1 MRILHN
7 LKITS
12 LIRIPRATHP
22 TESFQPVLLA
32 DMGVHEARVH
42 IIPRVS
48 HGSFF
53 QEQISN
59 PVSKIAWSC
68 LLPFFPTRADCH

>member
-1 MRILHN
+1 MRLLHN
-7 LKITS
+7 LKIVS
-12 LIRIPRATHP
+12 LIRIPRASHP
-22 TESFQPVLLA
+22 TESFQPVFLA
-32 DMGVHEARVH
+32 DMGVHEACVH

-68 LLPFFPTRADCH
+68 LLPFFPARADCH